1 MNYYLCLTSFI
12 VAMLFLFAKL
22 EWLGF
27 VFLIIT
33 VITFIYT
40 PVKNKSKLA
49 WEDMKKTDASYPQA
63 KFDSYVKGASK
74 QFAEG
79 LIGTPHTEYN
89 FRKAVDKTPQ
99 ISKNFFAE
107 LKEIF
112 K

>member
-1 MNYYLCLTSFI
+1 M
-12 VAMLFLFAKL
+12 MFLFAQL

-33 VITFIYT
+33 VITFIYD
-40 PVKNKSKLA
+40 PMKKRSKLA
-49 WEDMKKTDASYPQA
+49 WEDMKKTDAFVPDA
-63 KFDSYVKGASK
+63 KLDSYVKGASK

-89 FRKAVDKTPQ
+89 FRKAADKTPQ
-99 ISKNFFAE
+99 LAKNFFTE